1 MLAHRFLHIR
11 NHRSVCQPIYY
22 NYDVKKKKML
32 LHERSLTTALC
43 RATCNSALSML
54 SSIRS
59 PVAFTS
65 LSTYS
70 EYSRV
75 ATDPTKHE
83 TTLAWENKKLQLYQ
97 KQYHTINKQ
106 LIPLIFYILVNTKK
120 SSQKKLVQ
128 LENLN
133 CVNFYQLISQQ
144 IGSNNSLLYSNA
156 LHTFTNFSNEFMN
169 IVCSTRASS

>member
-1 MLAHRFLHIR
+1 MLAHKFLYIR

-22 NYDVKKKKML
+22 YYDAKKKKML
-32 LHERSLTTALC
+32 LHELSLTTALC

-83 TTLAWENKKLQLYQ
+83 TTLAWENNKLRSYY
-97 KQYHTINKQ
+97 KNIKVISHNKQ
-106 LIPLIFYILVNTKK
+106 IAYSAYLLHSCKYKK

-128 LENLN
+128 LENLS
-133 CVNFYQLISQQ
+133 CVNFYQLISQ
-144 IGSNNSLLYSNA
+144 
-156 LHTFTNFSNEFMN
+156 
-169 IVCSTRASS
+169 